1 MTAGNAKLS
10 KASKRERL
18 TCRPHNV
25 ELKRSTRPVIDN
37 TSAGEQLL
45 LCQTKGAEFEV
56 GELLLVLSFQW
67 DGSCTRMKERGNR
80 GWQLVDSLLNTP
92 SNISQ
97 VENERNINREWEIY
111 KQRMR

>member
-25 ELKRSTRPVIDN
+25 ELKRSTQPSV
-37 TSAGEQLL
+37 GEQLS
-45 LCQTKGAEFEV
+45 LCQTNGAEFEA

-67 DGSCTRMKERGNR
+67 DGSRTRMKERGNR
-80 GWQLVDSLLNTP
+80 GVAVGSW
-92 SNISQ
+92 
-97 VENERNINREWEIY
+97 
-111 KQRMR
+111 

>member
-25 ELKRSTRPVIDN
+25 ELKRTPQPVIDN
-37 TSAGEQLL
+37 TSVGEQLL

-67 DGSCTRMKERGNR
+67 DGSYTRMKERGSR